1 MIWRIWALALTVG
14 LTCVRAYSIDREA
27 FSVSRYNLDVQVEPG
42 QQRLAVRGTVVLRN
56 DTRAPQKL
64 AVLQISSS
72 LTWRSIRLGD
82 QLLQFVSQPYVSDI
96 DHTGHLSEAI
106 ITLPKEVAPDA
117 TVELNIGYEGVIVLD
132 STRLTRIGIPKERAI
147 HSDWDQIGASFS
159 AVRGAGYVVWYP
171 VATEVGNL
179 SEGSSLF
186 EVLGRWRQRERDS
199 SMNANISLSRE
210 DRDDPL
216 LVLCSGD
223 GENTESSR
231 LKYSSANCS
240 YSPFGWNSPA
250 FVIGKYLASGQQPL
264 NVFYRSEHK
273 GSADSFE
280 QAAEKV
286 KPFVAQWFGAPN
298 RKIVIAD
305 LMDPGA
311 APFEAGRGL
320 LLTPFSDT
328 DPKLLQIAMV
338 HELTHSAFESP
349 RAWIGEGLAHFAQ
362 AVYRESQDGREAALD
377 FMGLHRSAIAEVEQ
391 GNKPE
396 DAQSTAPDRALAAT
410 SIEEFYRSKAAYVWW
425 MLRDMVG
432 DDTLRRALET
442 YRPAEDKDVT
452 YMQKLLLKISG
463 RDLQWFFES
472 WVYQDRGL
480 PDFRVASAFARR
492 MSGANFVSTVT
503 VENLGDAAA
512 EVPVTVRF
520 EDDDVTQRV
529 LVSGKDKAVVRIETP
544 GVPIE
549 VVVNDGSVPESDL
562 TNNSFK
568 ITSTAR

>member
-1 MIWRIWALALTVG
+1 
-14 LTCVRAYSIDREA
+14 
-27 FSVSRYNLDVQVEPG
+27 
-42 QQRLAVRGTVVLRN
+42 
-56 DTRAPQKL
+56 
-64 AVLQISSS
+64 
-72 LTWRSIRLGD
+72 
-82 QLLQFVSQPYVSDI
+82 
-96 DHTGHLSEAI
+96 
-106 ITLPKEVAPDA
+106 
-117 TVELNIGYEGVIVLD
+117 
-132 STRLTRIGIPKERAI
+132 
-147 HSDWDQIGASFS
+147 
-159 AVRGAGYVVWYP
+159 
-171 VATEVGNL
+171 
-179 SEGSSLF
+179 
-186 EVLGRWRQRERDS
+186 
-199 SMNANISLSRE
+199 
-210 DRDDPL
+210 
-216 LVLCSGD
+216 
-223 GENTESSR
+223 
-231 LKYSSANCS
+231 
-240 YSPFGWNSPA
+240 
-250 FVIGKYLASGQQPL
+250 
-264 NVFYRSEHK
+264 
-273 GSADSFE
+273 
-280 QAAEKV
+280 
-286 KPFVAQWFGAPN
+286 
-298 RKIVIAD
+298 
-305 LMDPGA
+305 
-311 APFEAGRGL
+311 
-320 LLTPFSDT
+320 
-328 DPKLLQIAMV
+328 
-338 HELTHSAFESP
+338 
-349 RAWIGEGLAHFAQ
+349 
-362 AVYRESQDGREAALD
+362 
-377 FMGLHRSAIAEVEQ
+377 MGLHRSAIAEVEQ

-452 YMQKLLLKISG
+452 YMQKLLQKISG